1 MPRPAPELRD
11 KGAAVAEA
19 AGRPAPAAGAAAAGG
34 AGRGGGAALAGN
46 LPAALFFLLLLAA
59 WQTLVTARHVSDFIL
74 PSPLAILRTTGQ
86 YFPLLLRH
94 TWTTTYEIGLGFVI
108 GNAIAVAMALLIVN
122 SRLAEQTVYP
132 LLIASQ
138 TIPKVAIAPL
148 FLVWFGSGITPKVII
163 TAVICFFPTV
173 VNTVQGLKATD
184 DNAIDLLRLVA
195 ASRLQ
200 VFTKLQFPN
209 ALPYFF
215 AGLKISIAL
224 AVIGAIIG
232 EWVGANSGLG
242 YVIMYST
249 QTLRTDFMFA
259 ALLLVSAL
267 GIALYLVVVLL
278 ERLFSWRAAERPVGG
293 L

>member
-1 MPRPAPELRD
+1 MTAPARQVRDGARLRT
-11 KGAAVAEA
+11 G
-19 AGRPAPAAGAAAAGG
+19 AGRRATAGVLREGAAAVTGY
-34 AGRGGGAALAGN
+34 
-46 LPAALFFLLLLAA
+46 LPAVVFLLMLVAA
-59 WQTLVTARHVSDFIL
+59 WQVFVDVAHVSDFVLPAPLVIL
-74 PSPLAILRTTGQ
+74 KTTLH
-86 YFPLLLRH
+86 YFPLMLRH
-94 TWTTTYEIGLGFVI
+94 TWTTTYEIGLGFII
-108 GNAIAVAMALLIVN
+108 GNAIAVVMALLIVN
-122 SRLAEQTVYP
+122 SSLIEKAFYP

-148 FLVWFGSGITPKVII
+148 FIIWFGSGITPKVVI

-184 DNAIDLLRLVA
+184 ENAIDLLRLVA

-242 YVIMYST
+242 YVILYST
-249 QTLRTDFMFA
+249 QTLRTDFLFS
-259 ALLLVSAL
+259 ALLLISVL
-267 GIALYLVVVLL
+267 GVLLYGVVVLL
-278 ERLFSWRAAERPVGG
+278 ERLFSWRASDRPVGG

>member
-1 MPRPAPELRD
+1 MTASARETRRDARRGAGAGGGRRATADVLR
-11 KGAAVAEA
+11 E
-19 AGRPAPAAGAAAAGG
+19 GAAAVTGYF
-34 AGRGGGAALAGN
+34 
-46 LPAALFFLLLLAA
+46 PAVVFFLILVVA
-59 WQTLVTARHVSDFIL
+59 WQLFVDVAHVSDFVLPAPLVIL
-74 PSPLAILRTTGQ
+74 KTTLR
-86 YFPLLLRH
+86 YFPLMMKH
-94 TWTTTYEIGLGFVI
+94 TWTTTYEIGLGFII
-108 GNAIAVAMALLIVN
+108 GNGIAVVMALLIVN
-122 SRLAEQTVYP
+122 SRLIEKAFYP

-148 FLVWFGSGITPKVII
+148 FIIWFGSGITPKVVI

-184 DNAIDLLRLVA
+184 ENAIDLLRLVA

-242 YVIMYST
+242 YVILYST
-249 QTLRTDFMFA
+249 QTLRTDFLFS
-259 ALLLVSAL
+259 ALLLISML
-267 GIALYLVVVLL
+267 GVLLYGIVVLF
-278 ERLFSWRAAERPVGG
+278 ERLFSWRASDRPVGG